1 MSCERLATFD
11 GIEWA
16 PYQIS
21 YTLSKKNVKMEPAR
35 AKTYSISRSIH
46 YALFLVFE
54 GIRFYVRKD
63 GRNLTITFLNPE
75 FNASRFREGMSFSL
89 SPEQQELVPSQE
101 EILEL
106 FFRYLRYPKM
116 RPFLR
121 LMARDGSQGYLR
133 PYTFDDAHSIGVT
146 FPNNPVIRAIASRYK
161 SYLGEPFH
169 GVVIPY
175 IVRTVGV
182 NGTGRLKLG
191 NNYPLSVRAVAEA
204 KKIMPNAGA
213 ALFLD
218 DRPYDRL
225 EDRRVTEWDSSC
237 CMLALR
243 NGSVIKIPD
252 SDLNLSSVT
261 MKGLTAI
268 LQEFNV
274 PLEERDVRYGEL
286 IDLVK
291 KEEVVTVCSV
301 GTAGIL
307 NRCSSLL
314 LIDNNRN
321 RLGLLEADT
330 SHALFRRLEEVKR
343 YYWDI
348 YRGRVKAPP
357 GLNRVEYTVKT

>member
-1 MSCERLATFD
+1 MATFD

-21 YTLSKKNVKMEPAR
+21 YALNKRTVKMEPAS

-54 GIRFYVRKD
+54 GIRFYVRKE
-63 GRNLTITFLNPE
+63 GSNLTLIFLNPE
-75 FNASRFREGMSFSL
+75 FNANRFREGISFSL

-121 LMARDGSQGYLR
+121 MMARDGSQGYLR
-133 PYTFDDAHSIGVT
+133 PYTFDDAQSIGVA
-146 FPNNPVIRAIASRYK
+146 FPNNPVIRVAASRYK

-175 IVRTVGV
+175 IVRAVGV

-191 NNYPLSVRAVAEA
+191 NNYPLSIRAVAEA
-204 KKIMPNAGA
+204 KKIMPSASA

-225 EDRRVTEWDSSC
+225 EDRKVTEWDSSC
-237 CMLALR
+237 CMLALKS
-243 NGSVIKIPD
+243 GSVIKIPD
-252 SDLNLSSVT
+252 SNLSLPSVT
-261 MKGLTAI
+261 IKGLTRI
-268 LQEFNV
+268 LQDFNV
-274 PLEERDVRYGEL
+274 VVEERDITYGEL
-286 IDLVK
+286 IDLVNK
-291 KEEVVTVCSV
+291 REVVTACSV

-307 NRCSSLL
+307 NRCSSLV
-314 LIDNNRN
+314 LIDSNRN
-321 RLGLLEADT
+321 RLGVLEADT
-330 SHALFRRLEEVKR
+330 SHALFRRLADVKK
-343 YYWDI
+343 YYWEI
-348 YRGRVKAPP
+348 YRGNVKVPA
-357 GLNRVEYTVKT
+357 GLNRVEYTVKA